1 MQHLLIIST
10 EKQIIITTMISNDVF
25 ILFHRSMDKLGCSA
39 AQNIS
44 VVIRQT
50 IFNGH
55 YGLLDFRNFDPYP
68 VNCEVD

>member
-1 MQHLLIIST
+1 
-10 EKQIIITTMISNDVF
+10 
-25 ILFHRSMDKLGCSA
+25 MDKLGCSA

-44 VVIRQT
+44 VVVRQT

-68 VNCEVD
+68 VNWGINFSKFLIQKQVDIYVVIKS